1 MKKNVKVTN
10 VSDDEEEEKIQI
22 NFFLLLSFL
31 HSRGQWVGHVCRIL
45 ILPFSHIFN
54 KWLL

>member
-31 HSRGQWVGHVCRIL
+31 HSRGQWACVSYTNFTL
-45 ILPFSHIFN
+45 FPYL
-54 KWLL
+54 

>member
-45 ILPFSHIFN
+45 ILPFPHIFN
-54 KWLL
+54 K